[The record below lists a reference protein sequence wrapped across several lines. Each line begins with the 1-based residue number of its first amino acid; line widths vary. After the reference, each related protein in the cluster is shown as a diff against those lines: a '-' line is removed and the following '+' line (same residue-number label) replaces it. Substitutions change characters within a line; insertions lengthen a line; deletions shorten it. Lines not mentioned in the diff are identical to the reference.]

1 MTENKR
7 FTFGAVGPNIAMIS
21 DNDQPLNVREI
32 VELLNALHE
41 ENQSLKQGINEV
53 KELLLE
59 EVDVFSDKA
68 TEHDINA
75 YIELK
80 ELDNKDA
87 YYIATATKKSI
98 KILKELSEWLNG

>member
-1 MTENKR
+1 MTAKR
-7 FTFGAVGPNIAMIS
+7 FEFQNQDYHLNMVY
-21 DNDQPLNVREI
+21 DNEKGGVIFNEDI
-32 VELLNALHE
+32 VDCLNALHE

-98 KILKELSEWLNG
+98 KILKELQ